1 MQSWLLSYR
10 GEKGLG
16 GMRKPLLYVVLTAEQ
31 HVAAGALDLSGRTKD
46 G

>member
-1 MQSWLLSYR
+1 MQRWPLSYR

-16 GMRKPLLYVVLTAEQ
+16 GMRKSLLYVVLTTEQ
-31 HVAAGALDLSGRTKD
+31 HIAVGALDLSGRPKD